1 MGTLGREPT
10 RSGLGDKEGEIALK
24 LGRDKEDGPIP
35 ERFSLNNQIP
45 CRVPVSLLAG
55 VCGHVSRSG
64 RWNDSMLLGGVSG
77 TVLKECVFL
86 PFLPPTFH
94 LSGMWV

>member
-77 TVLKECVFL
+77 TVLKECVFF
-86 PFLPPTFH
+86 PFLPTTFH